1 MNLEPANLIAGG
13 AMQTID
19 TSSVNQSSSLPLSLD
34 QRIATAIAEARTIS
48 SEYGSDSSESAVAWD
63 IVEELEAEAAH
74 QKVKLQGKTAFTEY
88 CEEFPDALEAR
99 IYDV

>member
-1 MNLEPANLIAGG
+1 
-13 AMQTID
+13 MQAID
-19 TSSVNQSSSLPLSLD
+19 TTSVELSSLSQSID
-34 QRIATAIAEARTIS
+34 QRITAAIAEARAIS
-48 SEYGSDSSESAVAWD
+48 SEHGANSPKAAVAWD